1 MCKVEHTGRK
11 SRSQVKQST
20 ITFDMGINCNTKDD
34 SIRKLFIWE
43 NYLINS
49 RMPKF
54 HYICL
59 LCELEQAIY
68 PLEV

>member
-1 MCKVEHTGRK
+1 
-11 SRSQVKQST
+11 
-20 ITFDMGINCNTKDD
+20 MGINCNTKDD

-49 RMPKF
+49 RIPKF